1 MISKDNKFK
10 SFNDAKDKI
19 AFMKEADLPI
29 DQKIWDWYQE
39 WEEEELQMQSVAK
52 KYPIYSHLKNQIG
65 YTDELQ
71 NCIHKT
77 VDELL
82 KDGEGA
88 DKPGLLLGKIQ
99 SGKTRAF
106 VGVMA
111 LCFDKGI
118 DICVI
123 LTKGT
128 KPLAEQT
135 VLRMNADFYDFVDG
149 KQQDPSI
156 PEVKIYDIIE
166 VKTGIPQYN
175 LSSNK
180 VIIVC
185 KKEARNLE
193 HLITLFNKNKKIID
207 NKKVLIIDDEAD
219 FAGHSFT
226 SKDGKDKMLKIT
238 SLVNKFRGILKY
250 CRLLNVTATPY
261 SLYLQP
267 DDEIIID
274 NGKVLPA
281 KPRFTVLVPIH
292 KDYVGG
298 KQYFEDSQ
306 DPTSMYNSLYCA
318 VSEKCMSVFR
328 LPRANYLKNT
338 YSLNIL
344 EIRLSVITY
353 LMATAIRKIQNKGF
367 YRSSFLV
374 HIDIGK
380 QSHSLQVDLLEAVI
394 ETVRVSLNLGNQQMN
409 PIDYTSLN
417 MIYSLLN
424 LSIEAGKKE
433 GVLPKDLL
441 IPQQDEV
448 QEEMKKILNQKD
460 FRIVPVNSDNDVK
473 QLLDKRSGQL
483 KLDLTSNIFV
493 GGGILDRGITID
505 HMLAFF
511 YGRDAKTK
519 QQDTVLQH
527 ARMYGNRSKEDM
539 AVTRFYTT
547 PSVYAALVRI
557 NELDNQLRDWFE
569 SSVTRGTD
577 PSAVFVGYDS
587 IKGIRPCA
595 ANKLTISDTLTI
607 KPQKRVL
614 PIGFQ
619 TLSNSEIKGTIKK
632 IDGILSKP
640 EYQKRDKDGFFKMG
654 KAEVLNILEL
664 INKTFYRHP
673 KRIRKGQTVLSV
685 YQDAIDWDFEEM
697 IACLEYCL
705 QNISDNKIYA
715 MVRGIPNL
723 RELSRK
729 RTNGSFIDSPDYGR
743 EDVAPSKAKAI
754 DRPVIMFI
762 KQKGDKDKGWHD
774 APFYWPVLMTQQNL
788 TAAVYSKDEQ

>member
-52 KYPIYSHLKNQIG
+52 QYPIYTHLRNQIG

-71 NCIHKT
+71 ECIKKT
-77 VDELL
+77 TDELL

-111 LCFDKGI
+111 LCFDRGV

-149 KQQDPSI
+149 KDPSK

-193 HLITLFNKNKKIID
+193 HLIKLFNNNKKIID
-207 NKKVLIIDDEAD
+207 KKKVLIIDDEAD

-267 DDEIIID
+267 DDEIIIA

-306 DPTSMYNSLYCA
+306 NPDSMYNSLYCA

-338 YSLNIL
+338 YSQNIL
-344 EIRLSVITY
+344 EIRLSVINY
-353 LMATAIRKIQNKGF
+353 LMATAIRRIQNRGF

-374 HIDIGK
+374 HIDLGK
-380 QSHSLQVDLLEAVI
+380 QNHSLQVGLLEAVI
-394 ETVRVSLNLGNQQMN
+394 ESIRVSLTQTMN
-409 PIDYTSLN
+409 PIDFATLN
-417 MIYSLLN
+417 MAYPLLCI
-424 LSIEAGKKE
+424 SIEAGQKE
-433 GVLPKDLL
+433 GLLSKHLP
-441 IPQQDEV
+441 IPQQDEI

-473 QLLDKRSGQL
+473 QLLDKRTGQL
-483 KLDLTSNIFV
+483 KLELTANIFV

-547 PSVYAALVRI
+547 PSVYAALVKI

-569 SSVTRGTD
+569 NSVTRGTD
-577 PSAVFVGYDS
+577 PSAVFVGYDNT
-587 IKGIRPCA
+587 KGIRPCA
-595 ANKLTISDTLTI
+595 TNKLTISDTLTI
-607 KPQKRVL
+607 KPSKRVL

-632 IDGILSKP
+632 IDDILNKP
-640 EYQKRDKDGFFKMG
+640 DYQKRDKDGFFEIG

-673 KRIRKGQTVLSV
+673 KRIQKGKTVLSI
-685 YQDAIDWDFEEM
+685 YQDAVDWDFEEM

-705 QNISDNKIYA
+705 QNVADNKMYA
-715 MVRGIPNL
+715 MVRGVPDI

-729 RTNGSFIDSPDYGR
+729 RANGGFIDAPDDGR
-743 EDVAPSKAKAI
+743 TDVAPSKAKAI

-788 TAAVYSKDEQ
+788 TAAVYSKDE

>member
-1 MISKDNKFK
+1 MISKDNIFI
-10 SFNDAKDKI
+10 SFDDAKEKI
-19 AFMKEADLPI
+19 AFMNKA
-29 DQKIWDWYQE
+29 KIAITQQHWDWYQE

-52 KYPIYSHLKNQIG
+52 QYPIYTHLKNQIG

-71 NCIHKT
+71 ECIKKT
-77 VDELL
+77 TDELL

-111 LCFDKGI
+111 LCFDRGV

-149 KQQDPSI
+149 KDPSK

-207 NKKVLIIDDEAD
+207 KKKVLIVDDEAD

-238 SLVNKFRGILKY
+238 SLVNKFRGILNY
-250 CRLLNVTATPY
+250 CRILNVTATPY

-306 DPTSMYNSLYCA
+306 NPDSMYNSLYCA

-338 YSLNIL
+338 YSPNIL
-344 EIRLSVITY
+344 EIRLSVINY
-353 LMATAIRKIQNKGF
+353 LMATAIRRIQNRGF

-374 HIDIGK
+374 HIDLGK

-394 ETVRVSLNLGNQQMN
+394 ESIRVSLTQTMN
-409 PIDYTSLN
+409 PIDFVALN
-417 MIYSLLN
+417 MAYPLLCI
-424 LSIEAGKKE
+424 SIEAGQKE
-433 GVLPKDLL
+433 GLLSKNLL
-441 IPQQDEV
+441 IPRQDEV
-448 QEEMKKILNQKD
+448 QEEIKQILNQKD

-473 QLLDKRSGQL
+473 QLLDKRTGQL
-483 KLDLTSNIFV
+483 KLELTANIFV

-547 PSVYAALVRI
+547 PSVYAALVKI

-569 SSVTRGTD
+569 NSVTRGTD
-577 PSAVFVGYDS
+577 PSAVFVGYDTT
-587 IKGIRPCA
+587 KGIRPCA

-607 KPQKRVL
+607 KPSKRVL

-632 IDGILSKP
+632 IDDILNKP
-640 EYQKRDKDGFFKMG
+640 DYQKRDKDGFFEIG

-673 KRIRKGQTVLSV
+673 KRIQKGKTVLSI
-685 YQDAIDWDFEEM
+685 YQDAVDWDFEEM

-705 QNISDNKIYA
+705 QNVADNKMYA
-715 MVRGIPNL
+715 MVRGVPDI

-729 RTNGSFIDSPDYGR
+729 RANGGFIDAPDDGR
-743 EDVAPSKAKAI
+743 TDTAPSRNKAV
-754 DRPVIMFI
+754 DRPVMMFI

-788 TAAVYSKDEQ
+788 TAAVYSKDE

>member
-1 MISKDNKFK
+1 MISKDNIFI
-10 SFNDAKDKI
+10 SFDDAKEKI
-19 AFMKEADLPI
+19 AFMNKA
-29 DQKIWDWYQE
+29 KIAITQQHWDWYQE

-52 KYPIYSHLKNQIG
+52 QYPIYTHLKNQIG

-71 NCIHKT
+71 ECIKKT
-77 VDELL
+77 TDELL

-111 LCFDKGI
+111 LCFDRSV

-149 KQQDPSI
+149 KDPSK

-175 LSSNK
+175 LNSNK

-193 HLITLFNKNKKIID
+193 HLIKLFNNNKKIID
-207 NKKVLIIDDEAD
+207 KKKVLIVDDEAD

-238 SLVNKFRGILKY
+238 SLVNKFRGILNY
-250 CRLLNVTATPY
+250 CRILNVTATPY

-306 DPTSMYNSLYCA
+306 NPDSMYNSLYCA

-338 YSLNIL
+338 YSQNIL
-344 EIRLSVITY
+344 EIRLSVINY
-353 LMATAIRKIQNKGF
+353 LMATAIRRIQNGGF

-374 HIDIGK
+374 HIDLGK

-394 ETVRVSLNLGNQQMN
+394 ESIRVSLTQTMN
-409 PIDYTSLN
+409 PIDFAALN
-417 MIYSLLN
+417 MAYPLLCI
-424 LSIEAGKKE
+424 SIEAGQKE
-433 GVLPKDLL
+433 GLLSKNLL
-441 IPQQDEV
+441 IPRQDEV
-448 QEEMKKILNQKD
+448 QEEIKQILNQKD

-473 QLLDKRSGQL
+473 QLLDKRTGQL
-483 KLDLTSNIFV
+483 KLELTANIFV

-547 PSVYAALVRI
+547 PSVYAALVKI

-569 SSVTRGTD
+569 NSVTRGTD
-577 PSAVFVGYDS
+577 PSAVFVGYDTT
-587 IKGIRPCA
+587 KGIRPCA
-595 ANKLTISDTLTI
+595 ANKLTISETLTI
-607 KPQKRVL
+607 KPSKRVL

-632 IDGILSKP
+632 IDDILNKP
-640 EYQKRDKDGFFKMG
+640 DYQKRDKDGFFEIG

-673 KRIRKGQTVLSV
+673 KRIRKGHTVLSI
-685 YQDAIDWDFEEM
+685 YQDAVDWDFEEM

-705 QNISDNKIYA
+705 QNVADNKMYA
-715 MVRGIPNL
+715 MVRGVPDI

-729 RTNGSFIDSPDYGR
+729 RANGGFIDAPDDGR
-743 EDVAPSKAKAI
+743 TDVAPSKAKAV
-754 DRPVIMFI
+754 DRPVIMLI

-788 TAAVYSKDEQ
+788 TAAVYSKDE

>member
-1 MISKDNKFK
+1 MISKDNIFI
-10 SFNDAKDKI
+10 SFDDAKEKI
-19 AFMKEADLPI
+19 AFMNKA
-29 DQKIWDWYQE
+29 KIAITQQHRDWYQE

-52 KYPIYSHLKNQIG
+52 QYPIYTHLKNQIG

-71 NCIHKT
+71 ECIKKT
-77 VDELL
+77 TDELL

-111 LCFDKGI
+111 LCFDRGV

-149 KQQDPSI
+149 KDPSK

-306 DPTSMYNSLYCA
+306 NPDSMYNSLYCA

-338 YSLNIL
+338 YSPNIL
-344 EIRLSVITY
+344 EIRLSVINY
-353 LMATAIRKIQNKGF
+353 LMATAIRRIQNRGF

-374 HIDIGK
+374 HIDLGK

-394 ETVRVSLNLGNQQMN
+394 ESIRISLTQAMN
-409 PIDYTSLN
+409 PIDFVTLN
-417 MIYSLLN
+417 MAYPLLCI
-424 LSIEAGKKE
+424 SIEAGQKE
-433 GVLPKDLL
+433 GLLSKDLL
-441 IPQQDEV
+441 IPRQDEV
-448 QEEMKKILNQKD
+448 QEEIKQILNQKD

-473 QLLDKRSGQL
+473 QLLDKRTGQL
-483 KLDLTSNIFV
+483 KLELTANIFV

-547 PSVYAALVRI
+547 PSVYAALVKI

-569 SSVTRGTD
+569 NSVTRGTD
-577 PSAVFVGYDS
+577 PSAVFVGYDTT
-587 IKGIRPCA
+587 KGIRPCA

-607 KPQKRVL
+607 KPSKRVL

-632 IDGILSKP
+632 IDDILNKP
-640 EYQKRDKDGFFKMG
+640 DYQKRDKDGFFEIG

-673 KRIRKGQTVLSV
+673 KRIRKGQTVLSI
-685 YQDAIDWDFEEM
+685 YQDAVDWDYEEM

-705 QNISDNKIYA
+705 QNVSDNKMYA
-715 MVRGIPNL
+715 MVRGVPDI

-729 RTNGSFIDSPDYGR
+729 RANGGFIDAPDDGR
-743 EDVAPSKAKAI
+743 TDTAPSKAKAVN
-754 DRPVIMFI
+754 RPVMMFI

-774 APFYWPVLMTQQNL
+774 APFYWPVLMTPQNL
-788 TAAVYSKDEQ
+788 TAAVYSKDE

>member
-1 MISKDNKFK
+1 MISKENIFESLSDAEEKF
-10 SFNDAKDKI
+10 
-19 AFMKEADLPI
+19 AFMEKAGLEI
-29 DQKIWDWYQE
+29 KQQYVDWKKE
-39 WEEEELQMQSVAK
+39 WEEEEQQMQSDARQ
-52 KYPIYSHLKNQIG
+52 YPIYTHLKNDIG

-71 NCIHKT
+71 VCIHKT
-77 VDELL
+77 VDELM
-82 KDGEGA
+82 KEGEGA

-111 LCFDKGI
+111 LGFDKGI

-135 VLRMNADFYDFVDG
+135 VLRMNGDFYDFVDG
-149 KQQDPSI
+149 RQQDPNK

-175 LSSNK
+175 LSASK

-193 HLITLFNKNKKIID
+193 NLIKLFNKNKAIID
-207 NKKVLIIDDEAD
+207 QKKVLIIDDEAD

-238 SLVNKFRGILKY
+238 SLINKFRGILNY

-298 KQYFEDSQ
+298 KEYFEDSQ
-306 DPTSMYNSLYCA
+306 NPNSMYHSLYSA
-318 VSEKCMSVFR
+318 VSEKCMSIFR
-328 LPRANYLKNT
+328 LPRANYLKDT
-338 YSLNIL
+338 YSEKIYD
-344 EIRLSVITY
+344 IRFSVITY
-353 LMATAIRKIQNKGF
+353 LMATAIRKIQKGGN

-380 QSHSLQVDLLEAVI
+380 QNHLLQVALLEAVI
-394 ETVRVSLNLGNQQMN
+394 ESFRSSLNQSFQKMN
-409 PIDYTSLN
+409 LQDLEICKKAYSNLRTS
-417 MIYSLLN
+417 IS
-424 LSIEAGKKE
+424 AGQNE
-433 GVLPKDLL
+433 GLLPKDLM
-441 IPQQDEV
+441 IPTHDKV
-448 QEEMKKILNQKD
+448 VSEMRNILNQKD
-460 FRIVPVNSDNDVK
+460 YRVVPVNSDNDVK
-473 QLLDKRSGQL
+473 QLLNKKTGQL
-483 KLDLTSNIFV
+483 KLELTANIFV

-505 HMLAFF
+505 NMLAFF
-511 YGRDAKTK
+511 YGRDAKKK

-527 ARMYGNRSKEDM
+527 ARMYGNRTKEDM

-547 PSVYAALVRI
+547 KSVYEVLVKI

-569 SSVTRGTD
+569 DSVTRGTD
-577 PSAVFVGYDS
+577 PSAIFVGYDS
-587 IKGIRPCA
+587 AKGIRPCA

-607 KPQKRVL
+607 KPGKRIL

-619 TLSNSEIKGTIKK
+619 TLSNTEIKGTIKK
-632 IDGILSKP
+632 IEDILNKP
-640 EYQKRDKDGFFKMG
+640 QYQNRDSNGFFEIG

-664 INKTFYRHP
+664 INKTFYRRS
-673 KRIRKGQTVLSV
+673 KRKTKDQTILSI
-685 YQDAIDWDFEEM
+685 YEDAVDWDLEEM
-697 IACLEYCL
+697 IASLEYCL
-705 QNISDNKIYA
+705 QNVADNKLYA
-715 MVRGIPNL
+715 LVRGVPDI
-723 RELSRK
+723 REMSRT
-729 RTNGSFIDSPDYGR
+729 RTNGGFIDAPDDGR
-743 EDVAPSKAKAI
+743 NDTAPSKAKAI
-754 DRPVIMFI
+754 DRPVMMLI
-762 KQKGDKDKGWHD
+762 KEKGDKDKGWHN
-774 APFYWPVLMTQQNL
+774 APFYWPVLVTQQKL
-788 TAAVYSKDEQ
+788 TAAVYSKD

>member
-1 MISKDNKFK
+1 MISKDNIFT
-10 SFNDAKDKI
+10 SFSDAKKGLDYLKRMNYQI
-19 AFMKEADLPI
+19 T
-29 DQKIWDWYQE
+29 QQHWDWYQE
-39 WEEEELQMQSVAK
+39 WEEEERDLQSEARL
-52 KYPIYSHLKNQIG
+52 YPIYTHLKKQIG

-71 NCIHKT
+71 QCIHKT

-111 LCFDKGI
+111 LCFDRGV

-123 LTKGT
+123 FTKGT

-149 KQQDPSI
+149 RQQDPSK
-156 PEVKIYDIIE
+156 PEVKIYDIID
-166 VKTGIPQYN
+166 VRDAIPQYN
-175 LSSNK
+175 LNSNK

-193 HLITLFNKNKKIID
+193 HLIKLFNKNKTIID
-207 NKKVLIIDDEAD
+207 QKKVLIVDDEAD
-219 FAGHSFT
+219 FAGHSFAT
-226 SKDGKDKMLKIT
+226 KDGKDQMLKIT
-238 SLVNKFRGILKY
+238 SLVNMFRGILKY
-250 CRLLNVTATPY
+250 YRLLNVTATPY

-267 DDEIIID
+267 DDEILIN

-306 DPTSMYNSLYCA
+306 DPDSMYNSLYCA

-344 EIRLSVITY
+344 EIRLSVINY
-353 LMATAIRKIQNKGF
+353 LMATAIRRIQNGGF

-380 QSHSLQVDLLEAVI
+380 QNHSLQVDLLEAVI
-394 ETVRVSLNLGNQQMN
+394 ESFRISLTQKMHPL
-409 PIDYTSLN
+409 DFVTLN
-417 MIYSLLN
+417 TAYPLLCI
-424 LSIEAGKKE
+424 SIEAGQKE
-433 GVLPKDLL
+433 GLIPKSLL
-441 IPQQDEV
+441 IPK
-448 QEEMKKILNQKD
+448 QEEVEAEIKMILNQKD

-473 QLLDKRSGQL
+473 QLLDKRTGQL
-483 KLDLTSNIFV
+483 KLELTANIFV

-505 HMLAFF
+505 HMLGFF

-547 PSVYAALVRI
+547 QSVYAALVRI

-569 SSVTRGTD
+569 NSVTRGTD

-587 IKGIRPCA
+587 GKGIRPCA

-607 KPQKRVL
+607 KPSKRLL

-632 IDGILSKP
+632 IDGILSRP
-640 EYQKRDKDGFFKMG
+640 EYQKRDKDGFFEIG

-673 KRIRKGQTVLSV
+673 KRVRKGQTVLSV
-685 YQDAIDWDFEEM
+685 YQDAVDWDIEEM

-705 QNISDNKIYA
+705 QNVADNKMYA
-715 MVRGIPNL
+715 MVRGIPVI

-729 RTNGSFIDSPDYGR
+729 RANGCFIDAPDDGR
-743 EDVAPSKAKAI
+743 TDVAPSKAKAV
-754 DRPVIMFI
+754 DRPVMMFI

-774 APFYWPVLMTQQNL
+774 APFYWPVLMTPQKL
-788 TAAVYSKDEQ
+788 TAAVYSKDEK

>member
-19 AFMKEADLPI
+19 AFLKEADLPI

-39 WEEEELQMQSVAK
+39 WEEEELQMLSIAK
-52 KYPIYSHLKNQIG
+52 QYPIYTHLKNQIG

-71 NCIHKT
+71 ECIKKT
-77 VDELL
+77 TDELL

-111 LCFDKGI
+111 LCFDRCV

-149 KQQDPSI
+149 KDPSK

-193 HLITLFNKNKKIID
+193 HLIKLFNNNKKIID
-207 NKKVLIIDDEAD
+207 KKKVLIVDDEAD

-238 SLVNKFRGILKY
+238 SLVNKFRGILNY
-250 CRLLNVTATPY
+250 CRILNVTATPY

-306 DPTSMYNSLYCA
+306 NPDSMYNSLYCA

-338 YSLNIL
+338 YSQNIL
-344 EIRLSVITY
+344 EIRLSVINY
-353 LMATAIRKIQNKGF
+353 LMATAIRRIQNGGF

-374 HIDIGK
+374 HIDLGR
-380 QSHSLQVDLLEAVI
+380 QNHSLQVDLLEAVI
-394 ETVRVSLNLGNQQMN
+394 ESIRVSLTQTMN
-409 PIDYTSLN
+409 PIDFVALN
-417 MIYSLLN
+417 MAYPLLCF
-424 LSIEAGKKE
+424 SIEAGQKE
-433 GVLPKDLL
+433 GLLSKNLL
-441 IPQQDEV
+441 IPRQDEV
-448 QEEMKKILNQKD
+448 QEEIKHILNQKD

-473 QLLDKRSGQL
+473 QLLDKRTGQL
-483 KLDLTSNIFV
+483 KLELTANIFV

-547 PSVYAALVRI
+547 PSVYAALVKI

-569 SSVTRGTD
+569 NSVTRGTD
-577 PSAVFVGYDS
+577 PSAVFVGYDTT
-587 IKGIRPCA
+587 KGIRPCA

-607 KPQKRVL
+607 KPSKRIL

-632 IDGILSKP
+632 IDDILNKP
-640 EYQKRDKDGFFKMG
+640 DYQKRDKDGFFEIG

-673 KRIRKGQTVLSV
+673 KRIQKGKTVLSI
-685 YQDAIDWDFEEM
+685 YQDAVDWDYEEM

-705 QNISDNKIYA
+705 QNVSDNKMYA
-715 MVRGIPNL
+715 MVRGIPDI

-729 RTNGSFIDSPDYGR
+729 RANGGFIDAPDDGR
-743 EDVAPSKAKAI
+743 TDTAPSKAKAVN
-754 DRPVIMFI
+754 RPVMMFI

-774 APFYWPVLMTQQNL
+774 APFYWPVLMTPQNL
-788 TAAVYSKDEQ
+788 TAAVYSKDNL

>member
-1 MISKDNKFK
+1 MISKDNIFT
-10 SFNDAKDKI
+10 SFHDAEEKI
-19 AFMKEADLPI
+19 AFMKKAGIPVDTKF
-29 DQKIWDWYQE
+29 DNWYRE
-39 WEEEELQMQSVAK
+39 WKEEDEKMQSVAQQF
-52 KYPIYSHLKNQIG
+52 PIYTHLKNQIG

-71 NCIHKT
+71 ECIKKT
-77 VDELL
+77 ADELL

-88 DKPGLLLGKIQ
+88 EKPGLLLGKIQ

-111 LCFDKGI
+111 LCFDRGV

-149 KQQDPSI
+149 KQKNPYM

-193 HLITLFNKNKKIID
+193 HLIKLFNNNKSVID
-207 NKKVLIIDDEAD
+207 KKKVLVIDDEAD
-219 FAGHSFT
+219 FAGHSFA

-238 SLVNKFRGILKY
+238 SLVNKLRGNLCY
-250 CRLLNVTATPY
+250 CRILNVTATPY

-267 DDEIIID
+267 DDEIQIA

-281 KPRFTVLVPIH
+281 KPRFTVLVPVH
-292 KDYVGG
+292 KDYIGG

-306 DPTSMYNSLYCA
+306 KQDSMYHDLFVD
-318 VSEKCMSVFR
+318 VSEKCMSIFR
-328 LPRANYLKNT
+328 NPRANYINNP
-338 YSLNIL
+338 YSNNINDL
-344 EIRLSVITY
+344 RWAVVSY
-353 LMATAIRKIQNKGF
+353 FMATAIRKIQNGGF

-374 HIDIGK
+374 HIDTGK
-380 QSHSLQVDLLEAVI
+380 KSHVLQVNLLNAVI
-394 ETVRVSLNLGNQQMN
+394 DSLRDSLNQGNQKMN
-409 PIDYTSLN
+409 PTDLT
-417 MIYSLLN
+417 LLN
-424 LSIEAGKKE
+424 IIYPLFGISIDKGKKE
-433 GVLPKDLL
+433 GLLDANLPVPELDAV
-441 IPQQDEV
+441 QD
-448 QEEMKKILNQKD
+448 EMKKILNCKD
-460 FRIVPVNSDNDVK
+460 YRVVPVNSDNDVK
-473 QLLDKRSGQL
+473 QLLDKKTGQL
-483 KLDLTSNIFV
+483 KLELSANLFV

-511 YGRDAKTK
+511 YGRDAKSK

-547 PSVYAALVRI
+547 NNIYFALVRI

-569 SSVTRGTD
+569 SSVTKGTD

-587 IKGIRPCA
+587 KMGIRPCA
-595 ANKLTISDTLTI
+595 SNKLTISDTLTI
-607 KPQKRVL
+607 KPGKRVL

-632 IDGILSKP
+632 IDEILNRP
-640 EYQKRDKDGFFKMG
+640 EYKNRDQDGFFEIG
-654 KAEVLNILEL
+654 KAEVLIILEL

-673 KRIRKGQTVLSV
+673 KRARKGQTVLAI
-685 YQDAIDWDFEEM
+685 YRDAVDWDLEEM
-697 IACLEYCL
+697 IASLEYCL
-705 QNISDNKIYA
+705 QNVADNKLFA
-715 MVRGIPNL
+715 MVRDN
-723 RELSRK
+723 RDMSRK
-729 RTNGSFIDSPDYGR
+729 RANQGFIDAPDDGR
-743 EDVAPSKAKAI
+743 TDTAPSRAKAV
-754 DRPVIMFI
+754 DRPVVMFI
-762 KQKGDKDKGWHD
+762 KQNGEKAKGWHD
-774 APFYWPVLMTQQNL
+774 APFYWPVLMTQKNIKS
-788 TAAVYSKDEQ
+788 AVYTIDNK

>member
-52 KYPIYSHLKNQIG
+52 QYPIYTHLKNQIG

-71 NCIHKT
+71 ECIKKT
-77 VDELL
+77 TDELL

-111 LCFDKGI
+111 LCFDRGV

-149 KQQDPSI
+149 KQQNPNL

-175 LSSNK
+175 LNSNK

-193 HLITLFNKNKKIID
+193 HLIKLFNKNKSIID
-207 NKKVLIIDDEAD
+207 QKKVLIIDDEAD

-238 SLVNKFRGILKY
+238 SLVNKLRDILNY
-250 CRLLNVTATPY
+250 CRILNVTATPY

-267 DDEIIID
+267 DDEIQIS

-292 KDYVGG
+292 KDYIGG
-298 KQYFEDSQ
+298 KQYFEDSKNP
-306 DPTSMYNSLYCA
+306 DSMYYDLFSD

-328 LPRANYLKNT
+328 NPRANYINNPYSNT
-338 YSLNIL
+338 IND
-344 EIRLSVITY
+344 IRRAVISY
-353 LMATAIRKIQNKGF
+353 FMATAIRKIQNGGF

-374 HIDIGK
+374 HIDTGK
-380 QSHSLQVDLLEAVI
+380 KNHELQVRLLNAMI
-394 ETVRVSLNLGNQQMN
+394 DSLR
-409 PIDYTSLN
+409 DSLN
-417 MIYSLLN
+417 MGNQKMNPTDFAWLNIIYPIFY
-424 LSIEAGKKE
+424 LSIDKGKKE
-433 GVLPKDLL
+433 GLLDANLPVPKLD
-441 IPQQDEV
+441 IIQDE
-448 QEEMKKILNQKD
+448 MKSLLNSKD
-460 FRIVPVNSDNDVK
+460 YRVVPVNSDNDVK
-473 QLLDKRSGQL
+473 QLLDKRTGQL
-483 KLDLTSNIFV
+483 KLELTANIFV

-547 PSVYAALVRI
+547 NSIYSALVRI
-557 NELDNQLRDWFE
+557 NDLDNQLRDWFE
-569 SSVTRGTD
+569 SSVTKGTD

-587 IKGIRPCA
+587 KMGIRPCA
-595 ANKLTISDTLTI
+595 SNKLTISDTLTI
-607 KPQKRVL
+607 KPGKRVL

-632 IDGILSKP
+632 IDEILNKP
-640 EYQKRDKDGFFKMG
+640 EYQKRDKDGFFEIG

-673 KRIRKGQTVLSV
+673 KRTRKGQTVLTI
-685 YQDAIDWDFEEM
+685 YQDAVDWNLEEM
-697 IACLEYCL
+697 IASLEYCL
-705 QNISDNKIYA
+705 QNVKGNKLFA
-715 MVRGIPNL
+715 MVRVN
-723 RELSRK
+723 RDMSRK
-729 RTNGSFIDSPDYGR
+729 RANQGFIDAPDDGR
-743 EDVAPSKAKAI
+743 TDTAPSRVKAV
-754 DRPVIMFI
+754 DRPVVMFI
-762 KQKGDKDKGWHD
+762 KQNGEKAKGWHD
-774 APFYWPVLMTQQNL
+774 APFYWPVLMTQKNIKS
-788 TAAVYSKDEQ
+788 AVYTIDNK

>member
-39 WEEEELQMQSVAK
+39 WEEEELQMQSIAK
-52 KYPIYSHLKNQIG
+52 QYPIYTHLKNQIG
-65 YTDELQ
+65 YTNELQ
-71 NCIHKT
+71 ECIKKT
-77 VDELL
+77 TDELL

-111 LCFDKGI
+111 LCFDRGV

-149 KQQDPSI
+149 KDPSK

-207 NKKVLIIDDEAD
+207 KKKVLIIDDEAD

-238 SLVNKFRGILKY
+238 SLVNKFRGILNY
-250 CRLLNVTATPY
+250 CRILNVTATPY

-306 DPTSMYNSLYCA
+306 NPDSMYNSLYCA

-338 YSLNIL
+338 YSQNIL
-344 EIRLSVITY
+344 EIRLSVINY
-353 LMATAIRKIQNKGF
+353 LMATAIRRIQNGGF

-374 HIDIGK
+374 HIDLGR
-380 QSHSLQVDLLEAVI
+380 QNHSLQVDLLEAVI
-394 ETVRVSLNLGNQQMN
+394 ESFRVSLTQTMN
-409 PIDYTSLN
+409 PIDFAALN
-417 MIYSLLN
+417 MAYPLLCI
-424 LSIEAGKKE
+424 SIEAGQKE
-433 GVLPKDLL
+433 GLLSKNLL
-441 IPQQDEV
+441 IPRQDEV
-448 QEEMKKILNQKD
+448 QEEIKQILNQKD

-473 QLLDKRSGQL
+473 QLLDKRTGQL
-483 KLDLTSNIFV
+483 KLELTANIFV

-547 PSVYAALVRI
+547 PSVYAALVKI

-569 SSVTRGTD
+569 NSVTRGTD
-577 PSAVFVGYDS
+577 PSAVFVGYDTT
-587 IKGIRPCA
+587 KGIRPCA
-595 ANKLTISDTLTI
+595 ANKLTISETLTI
-607 KPQKRVL
+607 KPSKRVL

-632 IDGILSKP
+632 IDDILNKP
-640 EYQKRDKDGFFKMG
+640 DYQKRDKDGFFEIG

-673 KRIRKGQTVLSV
+673 KRIQKGKTVLSI
-685 YQDAIDWDFEEM
+685 YQDAVDWDFEEM

-705 QNISDNKIYA
+705 QNVADNKMYA
-715 MVRGIPNL
+715 LVRGVPDI

-729 RTNGSFIDSPDYGR
+729 RANGGFIDAPDDGR
-743 EDVAPSKAKAI
+743 TDVAPSKAKAV
-754 DRPVIMFI
+754 DRPVIMLI

-788 TAAVYSKDEQ
+788 TAAVYSKDEL

>member
-1 MISKDNKFK
+1 MISKENKFA
-10 SFNDAKDKI
+10 SFSDAKEKI
-19 AFMKEADLPI
+19 AFMESAGI
-29 DQKIWDWYQE
+29 VVEQKFWDWYQE
-39 WEEEELQMQSVAK
+39 WEEEDEKMQSVAQQF
-52 KYPIYSHLKNQIG
+52 PIYTHLKNQIG
-65 YTDELQ
+65 YSDDLQ
-71 NCIHKT
+71 KCIKKT
-77 VDELL
+77 TDELL

-123 LTKGT
+123 MTKGT

-135 VLRMNADFYDFVDG
+135 VLRMNADFHDFVDG
-149 KQQDPSI
+149 KQQNPYM

-166 VKTGIPQYN
+166 VKGSIPQYN
-175 LSSNK
+175 LNSNK

-193 HLITLFNKNKKIID
+193 HLIKLFKSNKAIID
-207 NKKVLIIDDEAD
+207 QKKVLIIDDEAD

-226 SKDGKDKMLKIT
+226 SKDGKDQMLKIT
-238 SLVNKFRGILKY
+238 SLVNKLRGFLKY
-250 CRLLNVTATPY
+250 YRLLNVTATPY

-267 DDEIIID
+267 DDEIVID
-274 NGKVLPA
+274 NGRVLPA
-281 KPRFTVLVPIH
+281 KPRFTELVPIH

-306 DPTSMYNSLYCA
+306 NPDSMYHDLFCE
-318 VSEKCMSVFR
+318 VSEKCMGIFR
-328 LPRANYLKNT
+328 NPRANYINNT
-338 YSLNIL
+338 YSQNIS
-344 EIRLSVITY
+344 EIRISIITY
-353 LMATAIRKIQNKGF
+353 LMATAIRKIQNGGF

-374 HIDIGK
+374 HVDIGK
-380 QSHSLQVDLLEAVI
+380 KNHSKQVELLEAVI
-394 ETVRVSLNLGNQQMN
+394 ESVRVSLHLGNQKMN
-409 PIDYTSLN
+409 ISDFV
-417 MIYSLLN
+417 ILN
-424 LSIEAGKKE
+424 LVYPMLCNSIEVGQKE
-433 GVLPKDLL
+433 GLLPSSLQV
-441 IPQQDEV
+441 PQQDEV
-448 QEEMKKILNQKD
+448 QEEMKRILEQKD
-460 FRIVPVNSDNDVK
+460 YRVVPVNSDNDVK
-473 QLLDKRSGQL
+473 QLLDKSSGQL
-483 KLDLTSNIFV
+483 KLELTANIFV

-511 YGRDAKTK
+511 YGRDAKSK

-547 PSVYAALVRI
+547 QSVYSALVRI

-569 SSVTRGTD
+569 SSVTKGTD

-587 IKGIRPCA
+587 KMGIRPCST
-595 ANKLTISDTLTI
+595 NKLVISNTLTI
-607 KPQKRVL
+607 KPGKRVL

-619 TLSNSEIKGTIKK
+619 TLSNTEIKGTIKK
-632 IDGILSKP
+632 IDGILGKP
-640 EYQKRDKDGFFKMG
+640 EYQVRDKDGFFEIG

-673 KRIRKGQTVLSV
+673 KRARKGQAVLTI
-685 YQDAIDWDFEEM
+685 YQDAVDWDFEEI
-697 IACLEYCL
+697 IASLEYCL
-705 QNISDNKIYA
+705 QNVSDNKLFA
-715 MVRGIPNL
+715 MVRDN
-723 RELSRK
+723 RDMSRK
-729 RTNGSFIDSPDYGR
+729 RANQGFIDAPDDGR
-743 EDVAPSKAKAI
+743 TDTAPSRAKAV

-762 KQKGDKDKGWHD
+762 KQNGAKDKGWHD
-774 APFYWPVLMTQQNL
+774 APFYWPVLMTQQKL
-788 TAAVYSKDEQ
+788 TAAVYSKDVK

>member
-19 AFMKEADLPI
+19 AFLKEAGLPI
-29 DQKIWDWYQE
+29 DKRLWDWYQE
-39 WEEEELQMQSVAK
+39 WEEEEREAQDEAK
-52 KYPIYSHLKNQIG
+52 KCPIYTHLKKQIG

-71 NCIHKT
+71 QCIRET
-77 VDELL
+77 VDELM
-82 KDGEGA
+82 KEGEGA

-135 VLRMNADFYDFVDG
+135 VLRMNSDFYDFVDARHG
-149 KQQDPSI
+149 DPNA

-166 VKTGIPQYN
+166 VKGGIPQYN

-185 KKEARNLE
+185 KKEVRNME
-193 HLITLFNKNKKIID
+193 HLIKLFQNNQAII
-207 NKKVLIIDDEAD
+207 NRKKVLVIDDEAD

-226 SKDGKDKMLKIT
+226 TNNGKDQMLKIT
-238 SLVNKFRGILKY
+238 SLVNKFRGIPPY

-267 DDEIIID
+267 DDAIIID
-274 NGKVLPA
+274 NGRVLPA
-281 KPRFTVLVPIH
+281 KPRFTKLVPIH
-292 KDYVGG
+292 KDYIGG
-298 KQYFEDSQ
+298 KQYFEESQ
-306 DPTSMYNSLYCA
+306 NPDSMYSALYFN
-318 VSEKCMSVFR
+318 VSDKCMNVFR
-328 LPRANYLKNT
+328 SPRATYFTNT
-338 YSLNIL
+338 FSPNIL
-344 EIRLSVITY
+344 ELRLSVINY
-353 LMATAIRKIQNKGF
+353 LMATAIRKIQDGKV

-380 QSHSLQVDLLEAVI
+380 QSHSLQVDLLKVVI
-394 ETVRVSLNLGNQQMN
+394 ESIRVSLNLGNQKMN
-409 PIDYTSLN
+409 TIDFVALN
-417 MIYSLLN
+417 TLYPLFCW
-424 LSIEAGKKE
+424 SIEAGKKE
-433 GVLPKDLL
+433 GLISNDTIIPKL
-441 IPQQDEV
+441 DEV
-448 QEEMKKILNQKD
+448 QAEMQTILNQKD
-460 FRIVPVNSDNDVK
+460 VWVVRVNSDNDVK

-483 KLDLTSNIFV
+483 KLELTANIFV
-493 GGGILDRGITID
+493 GGGILDRGLTID

-511 YGRDAKTK
+511 YGRNAKTK

-547 PSVYAALVRI
+547 SNVYAALVKI
-557 NELDNQLRDWFE
+557 NDLDNQLRKWFE
-569 SSVTRGTD
+569 DSVNRGTD
-577 PSAVFVGYDS
+577 PSAIFIGYDTNL
-587 IKGIRPCA
+587 GIRPCA
-595 ANKLTISDTLTI
+595 ANKLIISDTLTI
-607 KPQKRVL
+607 KPNKRVL

-619 TLSNSEIKGTIKK
+619 TLTNSEIKGTIKK
-632 IDGILSKP
+632 IDNILSKP
-640 EYQKRDKDGFFKMG
+640 EYQKRDKDGFFEIG
-654 KAEVLNILEL
+654 KAEILNILEL

-673 KRIRKGQTVLSV
+673 KRRSKNHSIPAV
-685 YQDAIDWDFEEM
+685 YQDAIDWDLGEM

-705 QNISDNKIYA
+705 QNVKDNKMFA
-715 MVRGIPNL
+715 MVRNGRDI
-723 RELSRK
+723 SRIK
-729 RTNGSFIDSPDYGR
+729 SGSFSDAPDDGR
-743 EDVAPSKAKAI
+743 NDTDPSKAKAI
-754 DRPVIMFI
+754 DRPVLMLL
-762 KQKGDKDKGWHD
+762 KQNGKKDRGWRD

-788 TAAVYSKDEQ
+788 TAAVYSKE

>member
-1 MISKDNKFK
+1 MISKDNVFK
-10 SFNDAKDKI
+10 SFEDAKNGLEYLKRLG
-19 AFMKEADLPI
+19 MPI
-29 DQKIWDWYQE
+29 SQQQIDWYKE
-39 WEEEELQMQSVAK
+39 WEEEDQKMQSVAQQ
-52 KYPIYSHLKNQIG
+52 YPIYSHLKNQIK

-71 NCIHKT
+71 DCIHKT

-111 LCFDKGI
+111 LCFDRGV

-149 KQQDPSI
+149 KDPSK

-193 HLITLFNKNKKIID
+193 HLIKLFNNNKAIID
-207 NKKVLIIDDEAD
+207 KKKVLIIDDEAD

-226 SKDGKDKMLKIT
+226 SKDGKDQMLKIT
-238 SLVNKFRGILKY
+238 SLVNKFRGFLNY
-250 CRLLNVTATPY
+250 YRLLNVTATPY

-267 DDEIIID
+267 DDEIIIN

-306 DPTSMYNSLYCA
+306 DPDSMYYDLYCS

-328 LPRANYLKNT
+328 FPRANYLKNT
-338 YSLNIL
+338 YSPNIL
-344 EIRLSVITY
+344 EIRLSVINY
-353 LMATAIRKIQNKGF
+353 LMATAIRRIQNGGF

-374 HIDIGK
+374 HVDIGK
-380 QSHSLQVDLLEAVI
+380 QGHSLQVDLLGAVI
-394 ETVRVSLNLGNQQMN
+394 ESIRVSLTHKMDPL
-409 PIDYTSLN
+409 DFVTLN
-417 MIYSLLN
+417 MAYPLLCH
-424 LSIEAGKKE
+424 SIEAGQKE
-433 GVLPKDLL
+433 GFIPKNLP
-441 IPQQDEV
+441 IPK
-448 QEEMKKILNQKD
+448 QEEVEAEIKKILNQKD

-473 QLLDKRSGQL
+473 QLLDKRTGQL
-483 KLDLTSNIFV
+483 KLELTANIFV

-505 HMLAFF
+505 HMLGFF

-557 NELDNQLRDWFE
+557 NELDNQLRAWFE
-569 SSVTRGTD
+569 NSVTRGTD
-577 PSAVFVGYDS
+577 PSAVFVGYDTA
-587 IKGIRPCA
+587 KGIRPCA
-595 ANKLTISDTLTI
+595 ANKLIISDTLTI
-607 KPQKRVL
+607 KPTKRVL

-632 IDGILSKP
+632 IDGILSRP
-640 EYQKRDKDGFFKMG
+640 EYQKRDKDGFFEIG

-664 INKTFYRHP
+664 INKTFYRRP
-673 KRIRKGQTVLSV
+673 KRIRKGHTVLSI
-685 YQDAIDWDFEEM
+685 YQDAVDWDFEEM

-705 QNISDNKIYA
+705 QNVADNKMYA
-715 MVRGIPNL
+715 MVRGVPDI

-729 RTNGSFIDSPDYGR
+729 RANGCFIDAPDDGR
-743 EDVAPSKAKAI
+743 TDVAPSKAKAV
-754 DRPVIMFI
+754 DRPVMMFI

-774 APFYWPVLMTQQNL
+774 APFYWPVLMTPQKL

>member
-1 MISKDNKFK
+1 MISKDNIFI
-10 SFNDAKDKI
+10 SFDDAKEKI
-19 AFMKEADLPI
+19 AFMNKA
-29 DQKIWDWYQE
+29 KIAITQQHWDWYLE
-39 WEEEELQMQSVAK
+39 WEEEELQMQSIAK
-52 KYPIYSHLKNQIG
+52 QYPIYTHLKNQIG

-71 NCIHKT
+71 DCIKKT
-77 VDELL
+77 TDELL

-88 DKPGLLLGKIQ
+88 EKPGLLLGKIQ

-111 LCFDKGI
+111 LCFDRGV

-149 KQQDPSI
+149 KDPSK

-193 HLITLFNKNKKIID
+193 HLIKLFNNNKKIID
-207 NKKVLIIDDEAD
+207 KKKVLIVDDEAD

-238 SLVNKFRGILKY
+238 SLVNKLRGILNY
-250 CRLLNVTATPY
+250 CRILNVTATPY

-267 DDEIIID
+267 DDEIIIA

-306 DPTSMYNSLYCA
+306 NPDSMYNSLYCA

-338 YSLNIL
+338 YSQNIL
-344 EIRLSVITY
+344 EIRLSVINY
-353 LMATAIRKIQNKGF
+353 LMATAIRRIQNGGF

-374 HIDIGK
+374 HIDLGR
-380 QSHSLQVDLLEAVI
+380 QNHSLQVDLLEAVI
-394 ETVRVSLNLGNQQMN
+394 ESIRVSLTQTMN
-409 PIDYTSLN
+409 PIDFVALN
-417 MIYSLLN
+417 MAYPLLCI
-424 LSIEAGKKE
+424 SIEAGQKE
-433 GVLPKDLL
+433 GLLSKDLH
-441 IPQQDEV
+441 IPRQDEV
-448 QEEMKKILNQKD
+448 QEEIKQILNQKD

-473 QLLDKRSGQL
+473 QLLDKRTGQL
-483 KLDLTSNIFV
+483 KLELTANIFV

-547 PSVYAALVRI
+547 PSVYAALVKI

-569 SSVTRGTD
+569 NSVTRGTD
-577 PSAVFVGYDS
+577 PSAVFVGYDTT
-587 IKGIRPCA
+587 KGIRPCA

-607 KPQKRVL
+607 KPSKRVL

-632 IDGILSKP
+632 IDDILNKP
-640 EYQKRDKDGFFKMG
+640 DYQKRDKDGFFEIG

-673 KRIRKGQTVLSV
+673 KRIRKGQTVLSI
-685 YQDAIDWDFEEM
+685 YQDAVDWDYEEM

-705 QNISDNKIYA
+705 QNVSDNKMYA
-715 MVRGIPNL
+715 MVRGIPDI

-729 RTNGSFIDSPDYGR
+729 RANGGFIDAPDDGR
-743 EDVAPSKAKAI
+743 TDTAPSKAKAVN
-754 DRPVIMFI
+754 RPVMMFI

-774 APFYWPVLMTQQNL
+774 APFYWPVLMTPQNL
-788 TAAVYSKDEQ
+788 TAAVYSKDE

>member
-52 KYPIYSHLKNQIG
+52 QYPIYTHLKNQIG

-71 NCIHKT
+71 ECIKKT
-77 VDELL
+77 TDELL

-111 LCFDKGI
+111 LCFDRGV

-149 KQQDPSI
+149 KDPSK
-156 PEVKIYDIIE
+156 PEVKIYDIID
-166 VKTGIPQYN
+166 VRDAIPQYN
-175 LSSNK
+175 LNSNK

-193 HLITLFNKNKKIID
+193 HLIKLFNKNKTIID
-207 NKKVLIIDDEAD
+207 QKKVLIVDDEAD
-219 FAGHSFT
+219 FAGHSFAT
-226 SKDGKDKMLKIT
+226 KDGKDQMQKIT
-238 SLVNKFRGILKY
+238 SLVNMFRGILKY
-250 CRLLNVTATPY
+250 YRLLNVTATPY

-267 DDEIIID
+267 DDEIIIN

-306 DPTSMYNSLYCA
+306 DPDSMYNSLYCA

-344 EIRLSVITY
+344 EIRLSVINY
-353 LMATAIRKIQNKGF
+353 LMATAIRRIQNGGF

-380 QSHSLQVDLLEAVI
+380 QNHSLQVDLLEAVI
-394 ETVRVSLNLGNQQMN
+394 ESFRVSLTQKMHPL
-409 PIDYTSLN
+409 DFVTLN
-417 MIYSLLN
+417 TAYPLLCI
-424 LSIEAGKKE
+424 SIEAGQKE
-433 GVLPKDLL
+433 GLIPKSLL
-441 IPQQDEV
+441 IPK
-448 QEEMKKILNQKD
+448 QEEVEAEIKMILNQKD

-473 QLLDKRSGQL
+473 QLLDKRTGQL
-483 KLDLTSNIFV
+483 KLELTANIFV

-505 HMLAFF
+505 HMLGFF

-569 SSVTRGTD
+569 NSVTRGTD

-587 IKGIRPCA
+587 GKGIRPCA

-607 KPQKRVL
+607 KPSKRLL

-632 IDGILSKP
+632 IDGILSRP
-640 EYQKRDKDGFFKMG
+640 EYQKRDKDGFFEIG

-673 KRIRKGQTVLSV
+673 KRVRKGQTVLSV
-685 YQDAIDWDFEEM
+685 YQDAVDWDIEEM

-705 QNISDNKIYA
+705 QNVADNKMYA
-715 MVRGIPNL
+715 MVRGIPVI

-729 RTNGSFIDSPDYGR
+729 RANGCFIDAPDDGR
-743 EDVAPSKAKAI
+743 TDVAPSKAKAV
-754 DRPVIMFI
+754 DRPVMMFI

-774 APFYWPVLMTQQNL
+774 APFYWPVLMTPQKL
-788 TAAVYSKDEQ
+788 TAAVYSKDEK

>member
-1 MISKDNKFK
+1 MISKDNVFK
-10 SFNDAKDKI
+10 SFEDAKNGLEYLKRLG
-19 AFMKEADLPI
+19 MPI
-29 DQKIWDWYQE
+29 SQQQIDWYKE
-39 WEEEELQMQSVAK
+39 WEEEDQKMQSVAQQ
-52 KYPIYSHLKNQIG
+52 YPIYSHLKNQIK

-71 NCIHKT
+71 DCIHKT

-111 LCFDKGI
+111 LCFDRGV

-149 KQQDPSI
+149 KDPSK

-193 HLITLFNKNKKIID
+193 HLIKLFNNNKAIID
-207 NKKVLIIDDEAD
+207 KKKVLIIDDEAD

-226 SKDGKDKMLKIT
+226 SKDGKDQMLKIT
-238 SLVNKFRGILKY
+238 SLVNKFRGFLNY
-250 CRLLNVTATPY
+250 YRLLNVTATPY

-267 DDEIIID
+267 DDEIIIN

-306 DPTSMYNSLYCA
+306 DPDSMYYDLYCS

-328 LPRANYLKNT
+328 FPRANYLKNT
-338 YSLNIL
+338 YSPNIL
-344 EIRLSVITY
+344 EIRLSVINY
-353 LMATAIRKIQNKGF
+353 LMATAIRRIQNGGF

-374 HIDIGK
+374 HVDIGK
-380 QSHSLQVDLLEAVI
+380 QGHSLQVDLLGAVI
-394 ETVRVSLNLGNQQMN
+394 ESIRVSLTHKMDPL
-409 PIDYTSLN
+409 DFVTLN
-417 MIYSLLN
+417 MAYPLLCH
-424 LSIEAGKKE
+424 SIEAGQKE
-433 GVLPKDLL
+433 GFIPKNLP
-441 IPQQDEV
+441 IPK
-448 QEEMKKILNQKD
+448 QEEVEAEIKKILNQKD

-473 QLLDKRSGQL
+473 QLLDKRTGQL
-483 KLDLTSNIFV
+483 KLELTANIFV

-505 HMLAFF
+505 HMLGFF

-557 NELDNQLRDWFE
+557 NELDNQLRAWFE
-569 SSVTRGTD
+569 NSVTRGTD
-577 PSAVFVGYDS
+577 PSAVFVGYDTA
-587 IKGIRPCA
+587 KGIRPCA
-595 ANKLTISDTLTI
+595 ANKLIISDTLTI
-607 KPQKRVL
+607 KPSKRVL

-632 IDGILSKP
+632 IDGILSRP
-640 EYQKRDKDGFFKMG
+640 EYQKRDKDGFFEIG

-664 INKTFYRHP
+664 INKTFYRRP
-673 KRIRKGQTVLSV
+673 KRIRKGHTVLSI
-685 YQDAIDWDFEEM
+685 YQDAVDWDFEEM

-705 QNISDNKIYA
+705 QNVADNKMYA
-715 MVRGIPNL
+715 MVRGVPDI

-729 RTNGSFIDSPDYGR
+729 RANGCFIDAPDDGR
-743 EDVAPSKAKAI
+743 TDVAPSKAKAV
-754 DRPVIMFI
+754 DRPVMMFI

-774 APFYWPVLMTQQNL
+774 APFYWPVLMTPQKL

>member
-1 MISKDNKFK
+1 MISTDNKFK

-19 AFMKEADLPI
+19 AFLKDAGLSI
-29 DQKIWDWYQE
+29 DQKLWDWYQE
-39 WEEEELQMQSVAK
+39 WEEEEQQKQSVAK
-52 KYPIYSHLKNQIG
+52 QYPIYSHLKNQIG

-71 NCIHKT
+71 DCIHKT
-77 VDELL
+77 VDELM

-88 DKPGLLLGKIQ
+88 EKPGLLLGKIQ

-111 LCFDKGI
+111 LGFDRGL

-149 KQQDPSI
+149 RQQDPSK

-193 HLITLFNKNKKIID
+193 YLIKLFNNNKAIID
-207 NKKVLIIDDEAD
+207 KKKVLIIDDEAD

-226 SKDGKDKMLKIT
+226 SKDGKDQMLKIT
-238 SLVNKFRGILKY
+238 SLVNQFRGILKY
-250 CRLLNVTATPY
+250 YRLLNVTATPY

-267 DDEIIID
+267 DDEIIIN

-292 KDYVGG
+292 KDYIGG

-306 DPTSMYNSLYCA
+306 DPESMYNSLYCA

-338 YSLNIL
+338 YSPNIL

-353 LMATAIRKIQNKGF
+353 LMATAIRRIQNGGF

-380 QSHSLQVDLLEAVI
+380 QSHSLQSDLLEAVI
-394 ETVRVSLNLGNQQMN
+394 ETVRDSLNLGNQKMN
-409 PIDYTSLN
+409 ALDLMAICT
-417 MIYSLLN
+417 IYSLLCK
-424 LSIEAGKKE
+424 SIEAGKKE
-433 GVLPKDLL
+433 GLLPSDILV
-441 IPQQDEV
+441 PQQDEV
-448 QEEMKKILNQKD
+448 QAEMQKILNQKD

-473 QLLDKRSGQL
+473 QLLDKRTGQL
-483 KLDLTSNIFV
+483 KLELTANIFV

-505 HMLAFF
+505 HMLGFF

-539 AVTRFYTT
+539 SVTRFYTT

-577 PSAVFVGYDS
+577 PSAVFVGYDTT
-587 IKGIRPCA
+587 KGIRPCA

-607 KPQKRVL
+607 KPSKRVL

-632 IDGILSKP
+632 IDSILSKP
-640 EYQKRDKDGFFKMG
+640 EYQKRDKDGFFEIG

-673 KRIRKGQTVLSV
+673 KRARKGQTVLSV
-685 YQDAIDWDFEEM
+685 YQDAVDWDFEEM
-697 IACLEYCL
+697 IASLEYCL
-705 QNISDNKIYA
+705 QNVADNKMYA
-715 MVRGIPNL
+715 MVRGIPDI

-729 RTNGSFIDSPDYGR
+729 RQNGCFIDAPDDGR
-743 EDVAPSKAKAI
+743 TDVAPSKAKAV
-754 DRPVIMFI
+754 DRPVMMFI

-774 APFYWPVLMTQQNL
+774 APFYWPVLMTPQKL

>member
-52 KYPIYSHLKNQIG
+52 QYPVYTHLKNQIG

-71 NCIHKT
+71 ECIKKT
-77 VDELL
+77 TDELL

-111 LCFDKGI
+111 LCFDRGV

-149 KQQDPSI
+149 KDPSK

-193 HLITLFNKNKKIID
+193 HLIKLFNNNKKIID
-207 NKKVLIIDDEAD
+207 KKKVLIVDDEAD

-238 SLVNKFRGILKY
+238 SLVNKFRGILNY
-250 CRLLNVTATPY
+250 CRILNVTATPY

-306 DPTSMYNSLYCA
+306 NPDSMYNSLYCA

-338 YSLNIL
+338 YSQNIQ
-344 EIRLSVITY
+344 EIRLSVINY
-353 LMATAIRKIQNKGF
+353 LMATAIRRIQNGGF

-374 HIDIGK
+374 HIDLGR
-380 QSHSLQVDLLEAVI
+380 QNHSLQVDLLEAVI
-394 ETVRVSLNLGNQQMN
+394 ESIRVSLTQTMN
-409 PIDYTSLN
+409 PIDFVALN
-417 MIYSLLN
+417 MAYPLLCI
-424 LSIEAGKKE
+424 SIEAGQKE
-433 GVLPKDLL
+433 GLLSKDLP
-441 IPQQDEV
+441 IPRQDEV
-448 QEEMKKILNQKD
+448 QEEIKQILNQKD

-473 QLLDKRSGQL
+473 QLLDKRTGQL
-483 KLDLTSNIFV
+483 KLELTANIFV

-547 PSVYAALVRI
+547 QNVYAALVKI

-569 SSVTRGTD
+569 NSVTRGTD
-577 PSAVFVGYDS
+577 PSAVFVGYDTT
-587 IKGIRPCA
+587 KGIRPCA
-595 ANKLTISDTLTI
+595 TNKLTISDTLTI
-607 KPQKRVL
+607 KSSKRVL

-632 IDGILSKP
+632 IDDILNKP
-640 EYQKRDKDGFFKMG
+640 DYQKRDKDGFFEIG

-673 KRIRKGQTVLSV
+673 KRTRKGQTVLSI
-685 YQDAIDWDFEEM
+685 YQDAVDWDFDEM

-705 QNISDNKIYA
+705 QNVADNKMYA
-715 MVRGIPNL
+715 MVRGVPGI

-729 RTNGSFIDSPDYGR
+729 RANGGFIDAPDDGR
-743 EDVAPSKAKAI
+743 TDTAPSKAKAVN
-754 DRPVIMFI
+754 RPVMMFI

-774 APFYWPVLMTQQNL
+774 APFYWPVLMTPQNL
-788 TAAVYSKDEQ
+788 TAAVYSKDNL

>member
-1 MISKDNKFK
+1 MISKENIFK
-10 SFNDAKDKI
+10 SLSDAKDKI
-19 AFMKEADLPI
+19 AFMKNAGIPVE
-29 DQKIWDWYQE
+29 QKYWDWYQE
-39 WEEEELQMQSVAK
+39 WEEEEQEKQAVAQQ
-52 KYPIYSHLKNQIG
+52 YPIYSHLKTQIG

-71 NCIHKT
+71 QCIKKT
-77 VDELL
+77 TDELL

-88 DKPGLLLGKIQ
+88 EKPGLLLGKIQ

-135 VLRMNADFYDFVDG
+135 VLRMNSDFYDFVDG
-149 KQQDPSI
+149 RQQDPNL

-175 LSSNK
+175 LSSSK

-193 HLITLFNKNKKIID
+193 HLIKLFNHNKSIID
-207 NKKVLIIDDEAD
+207 QKKVLIIDDEAD

-226 SKDGKDKMLKIT
+226 SKDGKDQMLKIT
-238 SLVNKFRGILKY
+238 SLVNKFRGLLKY

-306 DPTSMYNSLYCA
+306 NPDSMYYDLFCA
-318 VSEKCMSVFR
+318 VSEKCMSIFR
-328 LPRANYLKNT
+328 NPRANYISNT
-338 YSLNIL
+338 YSPNIL
-344 EIRLSVITY
+344 EIRISVITY
-353 LMATAIRKIQNKGF
+353 LMATAIRRLQNGGF

-374 HIDIGK
+374 HIDLGK
-380 QSHSLQVDLLEAVI
+380 QSHSRQVELLEAVI
-394 ETVRVSLNLGNQQMN
+394 ESVRTSLNLGNQKMN
-409 PIDYTSLN
+409 PIDFVAITT
-417 MIYSLLN
+417 IYHLLCK
-424 LSIEAGKKE
+424 SIDAGQKE
-433 GVLPKDLL
+433 RLISDKLL
-441 IPQQDEV
+441 IPQQDEIQANM
-448 QEEMKKILNQKD
+448 QEILNKKD
-460 FRIVPVNSDNDVK
+460 IRVVPVNSDNDVK

-483 KLDLTSNIFV
+483 KLELTANIFV

-505 HMLAFF
+505 HMLSFF

-547 PSVYAALVRI
+547 QSVYEALVRI

-577 PSAVFVGYDS
+577 PSAIFVGYDS
-587 IKGIRPCA
+587 TKGIRPCA
-595 ANKLTISDTLTI
+595 ANKLTISDTMTI
-607 KPQKRVL
+607 KPSKRIL

-619 TLSNSEIKGTIKK
+619 TLSNSEIKGSIKK
-632 IDGILSKP
+632 IDEILSKP
-640 EYQKRDKDGFFKMG
+640 EFQKRDKDGFFEIG

-664 INKTFYRHP
+664 INKTFYHHP
-673 KRIRKGQTVLSV
+673 RRIRKGQTVLSI
-685 YQDAIDWDFEEM
+685 YQDAVDWNLYEM
-697 IACLEYCL
+697 IASLEYCL
-705 QNISDNKIYA
+705 QNVPDNKMYA
-715 MVRGIPNL
+715 LVRYN

-729 RTNGSFIDSPDYGR
+729 RANGGFIDSPDDGR
-743 EDVAPSKAKAI
+743 TDTAPSKNKAT

-774 APFYWPVLMTQQNL
+774 APFYWPVLMTQQKL
-788 TAAVYSKDEQ
+788 TAAVYSNDDK

>member
-39 WEEEELQMQSVAK
+39 WEEEELQMQSIAK
-52 KYPIYSHLKNQIG
+52 QYPIYTHLKNQIG

-71 NCIHKT
+71 ECIKKT
-77 VDELL
+77 TDELL

-111 LCFDKGI
+111 LCFDRGV

-149 KQQDPSI
+149 KDPSK

-193 HLITLFNKNKKIID
+193 HLIKLFNNNKKIID
-207 NKKVLIIDDEAD
+207 KKKVLIVDDEAD

-238 SLVNKFRGILKY
+238 SLVNKFRGILNY

-267 DDEIIID
+267 DDEIIIA

-306 DPTSMYNSLYCA
+306 NLDSMYNSLYCA

-338 YSLNIL
+338 YSQNIL
-344 EIRLSVITY
+344 EIRLSVINY
-353 LMATAIRKIQNKGF
+353 LMATAIRRIQNGGF

-374 HIDIGK
+374 HIDLGR
-380 QSHSLQVDLLEAVI
+380 QNHSLQVDLLEAVI
-394 ETVRVSLNLGNQQMN
+394 ESIRVSLTQTMN
-409 PIDYTSLN
+409 PIDFVALN
-417 MIYSLLN
+417 MAYPLLCF
-424 LSIEAGKKE
+424 SIEAGQKE
-433 GVLPKDLL
+433 GLLSKDLL
-441 IPQQDEV
+441 IPRQDEV

-473 QLLDKRSGQL
+473 QLLDKRTGQL
-483 KLDLTSNIFV
+483 KLELTANIFV

-547 PSVYAALVRI
+547 PSVYAALVKI
-557 NELDNQLRDWFE
+557 NELDNPLRDWFE
-569 SSVTRGTD
+569 NSVTRGTD
-577 PSAVFVGYDS
+577 PSAVFVGYDTT
-587 IKGIRPCA
+587 KGIRPCA

-607 KPQKRVL
+607 KPSKRVL

-632 IDGILSKP
+632 IDDILKKP
-640 EYQKRDKDGFFKMG
+640 DYQKRDKDGFFEIG

-673 KRIRKGQTVLSV
+673 KRIQKGKTVLSI
-685 YQDAIDWDFEEM
+685 YQDAVDWDFEEM

-705 QNISDNKIYA
+705 QNVADNKMYA
-715 MVRGIPNL
+715 MVRGVPDI

-729 RTNGSFIDSPDYGR
+729 RANGGFIDAPDDGR
-743 EDVAPSKAKAI
+743 TDVAPSKAKAV
-754 DRPVIMFI
+754 DRPVMMFI

-788 TAAVYSKDEQ
+788 TAAVYSKDE

>member
-52 KYPIYSHLKNQIG
+52 QYPIYTHLKNQIG

-71 NCIHKT
+71 ECIKKT
-77 VDELL
+77 TDELL

-111 LCFDKGI
+111 LCFDRGV

-149 KQQDPSI
+149 KDPSK

-166 VKTGIPQYN
+166 LKRGIPQYN

-207 NKKVLIIDDEAD
+207 KKKVLIIDDEAD

-238 SLVNKFRGILKY
+238 SLVNKFRGILNY

-306 DPTSMYNSLYCA
+306 NPESMYNSLYCA

-328 LPRANYLKNT
+328 LPRRNYLTNT
-338 YSLNIL
+338 YSPNIL
-344 EIRLSVITY
+344 EIRLSVINY
-353 LMATAIRKIQNKGF
+353 LMATAIRRIQNGGF

-374 HIDIGK
+374 HIDLGK

-394 ETVRVSLNLGNQQMN
+394 ESIRVSLTQTMN
-409 PIDYTSLN
+409 PIDFVTLN
-417 MIYSLLN
+417 M
-424 LSIEAGKKE
+424 
-433 GVLPKDLL
+433 L
-441 IPQQDEV
+441 I
-448 QEEMKKILNQKD
+448 L
-460 FRIVPVNSDNDVK
+460 FFAF
-473 QLLDKRSGQL
+473 QL
-483 KLDLTSNIFV
+483 KLVRKKDYYRRIF
-493 GGGILDRGITID
+493 LFHDK
-505 HMLAFF
+505 MK
-511 YGRDAKTK
+511 YK
-519 QQDTVLQH
+519 
-527 ARMYGNRSKEDM
+527 
-539 AVTRFYTT
+539 
-547 PSVYAALVRI
+547 
-557 NELDNQLRDWFE
+557 
-569 SSVTRGTD
+569 
-577 PSAVFVGYDS
+577 
-587 IKGIRPCA
+587 
-595 ANKLTISDTLTI
+595 
-607 KPQKRVL
+607 KR
-614 PIGFQ
+614 
-619 TLSNSEIKGTIKK
+619 
-632 IDGILSKP
+632 
-640 EYQKRDKDGFFKMG
+640 
-654 KAEVLNILEL
+654 
-664 INKTFYRHP
+664 
-673 KRIRKGQTVLSV
+673 
-685 YQDAIDWDFEEM
+685 
-697 IACLEYCL
+697 
-705 QNISDNKIYA
+705 
-715 MVRGIPNL
+715 
-723 RELSRK
+723 
-729 RTNGSFIDSPDYGR
+729 
-743 EDVAPSKAKAI
+743 
-754 DRPVIMFI
+754 
-762 KQKGDKDKGWHD
+762 
-774 APFYWPVLMTQQNL
+774 
-788 TAAVYSKDEQ
+788 

>member
-1 MISKDNKFK
+1 MISKDNIFI
-10 SFNDAKDKI
+10 SFDDAKEKI
-19 AFMKEADLPI
+19 AFMNKA
-29 DQKIWDWYQE
+29 KIAITQQHWDWYQE

-52 KYPIYSHLKNQIG
+52 QYPIYTHLKNQIG

-71 NCIHKT
+71 ECIKKT
-77 VDELL
+77 TDELL

-111 LCFDKGI
+111 LCFDRGV

-149 KQQDPSI
+149 KDPSK

-175 LSSNK
+175 LNSNK

-193 HLITLFNKNKKIID
+193 HLIKLFNNNKKIID
-207 NKKVLIIDDEAD
+207 KKKVLIVDDEAD

-238 SLVNKFRGILKY
+238 SLVNKFRGILNY
-250 CRLLNVTATPY
+250 CRILNVTATPY

-306 DPTSMYNSLYCA
+306 NPDSMYNSLYCA

-338 YSLNIL
+338 YSQNIL
-344 EIRLSVITY
+344 EIRLSVINY
-353 LMATAIRKIQNKGF
+353 LMATAIRRIQNGGF

-374 HIDIGK
+374 HIDLGK

-394 ETVRVSLNLGNQQMN
+394 ESIRVSLTQTMN
-409 PIDYTSLN
+409 PIDFVALN
-417 MIYSLLN
+417 MAYPLLCI
-424 LSIEAGKKE
+424 SIEAGQKE
-433 GVLPKDLL
+433 GLLSKNLL
-441 IPQQDEV
+441 IPRQDEV
-448 QEEMKKILNQKD
+448 QEEIKQILNQKD

-473 QLLDKRSGQL
+473 QLLDKRTGQL
-483 KLDLTSNIFV
+483 KLELTANIFV

-547 PSVYAALVRI
+547 PSVYAALVKI

-569 SSVTRGTD
+569 NSVTRGTD
-577 PSAVFVGYDS
+577 PSAVFVGYDTT
-587 IKGIRPCA
+587 KGIRPCA
-595 ANKLTISDTLTI
+595 ANKLTISETLTI
-607 KPQKRVL
+607 KPSKRVL

-632 IDGILSKP
+632 IDDILNKP
-640 EYQKRDKDGFFKMG
+640 DYQKRDKDGFFEIG

-673 KRIRKGQTVLSV
+673 KRIRKGHTVLSI
-685 YQDAIDWDFEEM
+685 YQDAVDWDFEEM

-705 QNISDNKIYA
+705 QNVADNKMYA
-715 MVRGIPNL
+715 MVRGVPDI

-729 RTNGSFIDSPDYGR
+729 RANGGFIDAPDDGR
-743 EDVAPSKAKAI
+743 TDVAPSKAKAV
-754 DRPVIMFI
+754 DRPVIMLI

-788 TAAVYSKDEQ
+788 TAAVYSKDE

>member
-1 MISKDNKFK
+1 MISKENKFK

-39 WEEEELQMQSVAK
+39 WEEEELQMQSIAK
-52 KYPIYSHLKNQIG
+52 QYPIYTHLKKQIG

-71 NCIHKT
+71 DCIKKT
-77 VDELL
+77 TDELL

-111 LCFDKGI
+111 LCFDRGV

-149 KQQDPSI
+149 KDPSK

-193 HLITLFNKNKKIID
+193 HLIKLFNNNKKIID
-207 NKKVLIIDDEAD
+207 KKKVLIIDDEAD

-238 SLVNKFRGILKY
+238 SLVNKFRSILNY

-267 DDEIIID
+267 DDEIIIA

-306 DPTSMYNSLYCA
+306 NPDSMYNSLYCA

-338 YSLNIL
+338 YSQNIL
-344 EIRLSVITY
+344 EIRLSVINY
-353 LMATAIRKIQNKGF
+353 LMATAIRRIQNGGF

-374 HIDIGK
+374 HIDLGR
-380 QSHSLQVDLLEAVI
+380 QNHSLQVDLLEAVI
-394 ETVRVSLNLGNQQMN
+394 ESIRVSLTQTMN
-409 PIDYTSLN
+409 PIDFVALN
-417 MIYSLLN
+417 MAYPLLCI
-424 LSIEAGKKE
+424 SIEAGQKE
-433 GVLPKDLL
+433 GLLSKDLP
-441 IPQQDEV
+441 IPRQDEV
-448 QEEMKKILNQKD
+448 QEEIKQILNQKD

-473 QLLDKRSGQL
+473 QLLDKRTGQL
-483 KLDLTSNIFV
+483 KLELTANIFV

-547 PSVYAALVRI
+547 QNVYAALVKI

-569 SSVTRGTD
+569 NSVTRGTD
-577 PSAVFVGYDS
+577 PSAVFVGYDTT
-587 IKGIRPCA
+587 KGIRPCA
-595 ANKLTISDTLTI
+595 TNKLTISDTLTI
-607 KPQKRVL
+607 KSSKRVL

-632 IDGILSKP
+632 IDDILNKP
-640 EYQKRDKDGFFKMG
+640 DYQKRDKDGFFEIG

-673 KRIRKGQTVLSV
+673 KRTRKGQTVLSI
-685 YQDAIDWDFEEM
+685 YQDAVDWDFDEM

-705 QNISDNKIYA
+705 QNVADNKMYA
-715 MVRGIPNL
+715 MVRGVPGI

-729 RTNGSFIDSPDYGR
+729 RANGGFIDAPDDGR
-743 EDVAPSKAKAI
+743 TDTAPSKAKAVN
-754 DRPVIMFI
+754 RPVMMFI

-774 APFYWPVLMTQQNL
+774 APFYWPVLMTPQNL
-788 TAAVYSKDEQ
+788 TAAVYSKDNL

>member
-1 MISKDNKFK
+1 MISKDNIFI
-10 SFNDAKDKI
+10 SFDDAKEKI
-19 AFMKEADLPI
+19 AFMNKA
-29 DQKIWDWYQE
+29 KIAITQQHWDWYQE

-52 KYPIYSHLKNQIG
+52 QYPIYTHLKNQIG

-71 NCIHKT
+71 ECIKKT
-77 VDELL
+77 TDELL

-111 LCFDKGI
+111 LCFDRGV

-149 KQQDPSI
+149 KDPSK

-306 DPTSMYNSLYCA
+306 NPDSMYNSLYCA

-338 YSLNIL
+338 YSPNIL
-344 EIRLSVITY
+344 EIRLSVINY
-353 LMATAIRKIQNKGF
+353 LMATAIRRIQNRGF

-374 HIDIGK
+374 HIDLGR
-380 QSHSLQVDLLEAVI
+380 QNHSLQVDLLEAVI
-394 ETVRVSLNLGNQQMN
+394 ESIRVSLTQAMN
-409 PIDYTSLN
+409 PIDFVTLN
-417 MIYSLLN
+417 MAYPLLCI
-424 LSIEAGKKE
+424 SIEAGQKE
-433 GVLPKDLL
+433 GLLSKDLL
-441 IPQQDEV
+441 IPRQDEV
-448 QEEMKKILNQKD
+448 QEEIKQILNQKD

-473 QLLDKRSGQL
+473 QLLDKRTGQL
-483 KLDLTSNIFV
+483 KLELTANIFV

-547 PSVYAALVRI
+547 PSVYAALVKI

-569 SSVTRGTD
+569 NSVTRGTD
-577 PSAVFVGYDS
+577 PSAVFVGYDTT
-587 IKGIRPCA
+587 KGIRPCA

-607 KPQKRVL
+607 KPSKRVL

-632 IDGILSKP
+632 IDDILNKP
-640 EYQKRDKDGFFKMG
+640 DYQKRDKDGFFEIG

-673 KRIRKGQTVLSV
+673 KRIRKGHTVLSI
-685 YQDAIDWDFEEM
+685 YQDAVDWDFEEM

-705 QNISDNKIYA
+705 QNVADNKMYA
-715 MVRGIPNL
+715 MVRGVPDI

-729 RTNGSFIDSPDYGR
+729 RANGGFIDAPDDGR
-743 EDVAPSKAKAI
+743 TDVAPSKAKAV
-754 DRPVIMFI
+754 DRPVIMLI

-788 TAAVYSKDEQ
+788 TAAVYSKDE

>member
-19 AFMKEADLPI
+19 AFMKEADIPI
-29 DQKIWDWYQE
+29 DQKIWNWYQE

-52 KYPIYSHLKNQIG
+52 HYPIYTHLKNQIG

-71 NCIHKT
+71 ECIKKT
-77 VDELL
+77 TDELL

-111 LCFDKGI
+111 LCFDRGV

-149 KQQDPSI
+149 KDPSK

-193 HLITLFNKNKKIID
+193 HLIKLFNNNKKIID
-207 NKKVLIIDDEAD
+207 KKKILIVDDEAD

-238 SLVNKFRGILKY
+238 SLVNKFRGILNY
-250 CRLLNVTATPY
+250 CRILNVTATPY

-306 DPTSMYNSLYCA
+306 NPDSMYNSLYCA

-344 EIRLSVITY
+344 EIRLSVINY
-353 LMATAIRKIQNKGF
+353 LMATAIRRIQNRGF

-374 HIDIGK
+374 HIDLGK
-380 QSHSLQVDLLEAVI
+380 QSHLLQVDLLEAVI
-394 ETVRVSLNLGNQQMN
+394 ESIRISLTQTMN
-409 PIDYTSLN
+409 PIDFVTLN
-417 MIYSLLN
+417 MAYPLLCI
-424 LSIEAGKKE
+424 SIEAGQKE
-433 GVLPKDLL
+433 GLLSKDLP
-441 IPQQDEV
+441 IPRQDEV
-448 QEEMKKILNQKD
+448 QEEIKQILNQKD

-473 QLLDKRSGQL
+473 QLLDKRTGQL
-483 KLDLTSNIFV
+483 KLELTANIFV

-547 PSVYAALVRI
+547 PSVYAALVKI

-569 SSVTRGTD
+569 NSVTRGTD
-577 PSAVFVGYDS
+577 PSAVFVGYDTT
-587 IKGIRPCA
+587 KGIRPCA

-607 KPQKRVL
+607 KPSKRIL

-632 IDGILSKP
+632 IDEILNKP
-640 EYQKRDKDGFFKMG
+640 EYQKRDKNGFFEIG
-654 KAEVLNILEL
+654 KSEVLNILEL

-673 KRIRKGQTVLSV
+673 KRIRKGQTVLSI
-685 YQDAIDWDFEEM
+685 YQDAVDWDFEEM

-705 QNISDNKIYA
+705 QNIADNKMSA
-715 MVRGIPNL
+715 MVRDN
-723 RELSRK
+723 REISRK
-729 RTNGSFIDSPDYGR
+729 KTSSTSFSDAPDDGRTDT
-743 EDVAPSKAKAI
+743 APSKAKAV

-762 KQKGDKDKGWHD
+762 KQKGEKDKGWHD
-774 APFYWPVLMTQQNL
+774 APFYWPVLMTQQKL
-788 TAAVYSKDEQ
+788 TAAVYSKDE

>member
-52 KYPIYSHLKNQIG
+52 QYPIYTHLKNQIG

-71 NCIHKT
+71 ECIKKT
-77 VDELL
+77 TDELL

-111 LCFDKGI
+111 LCFDRGV

-149 KQQDPSI
+149 KDPSK

-193 HLITLFNKNKKIID
+193 HLIKLFNNNKKIID
-207 NKKVLIIDDEAD
+207 KKKVLIVDDEAD

-267 DDEIIID
+267 DDEIIIA

-306 DPTSMYNSLYCA
+306 NPDSMYNSLYCA

-338 YSLNIL
+338 YSQNIL
-344 EIRLSVITY
+344 EIRLSVINY
-353 LMATAIRKIQNKGF
+353 LMATAIRRIQNRGF

-374 HIDIGK
+374 HID
-380 QSHSLQVDLLEAVI
+380 
-394 ETVRVSLNLGNQQMN
+394 LGMD
-409 PIDYTSLN
+409 PIDFVTLN
-417 MIYSLLN
+417 MAYPLLCI
-424 LSIEAGKKE
+424 SIEAGQKE
-433 GVLPKDLL
+433 GLLSKDLL
-441 IPQQDEV
+441 IPRQDEV
-448 QEEMKKILNQKD
+448 QEEIKQILNQKD

-473 QLLDKRSGQL
+473 QLLDKRTGQL
-483 KLDLTSNIFV
+483 KLELTANIFV

-547 PSVYAALVRI
+547 PSVYAALVKI

-569 SSVTRGTD
+569 NSVTRGTD
-577 PSAVFVGYDS
+577 PSAVFVGYDTT
-587 IKGIRPCA
+587 KGIRPCA

-607 KPQKRVL
+607 KPSKRVL

-632 IDGILSKP
+632 IDDILNKP
-640 EYQKRDKDGFFKMG
+640 DYQKRDKDGFFEIG

-673 KRIRKGQTVLSV
+673 KRIRKGQTVLSI
-685 YQDAIDWDFEEM
+685 YQDAVDWDFEEM

-705 QNISDNKIYA
+705 QNVADNKMYA
-715 MVRGIPNL
+715 MVRGIPDI

-729 RTNGSFIDSPDYGR
+729 RTNRGFIDAPDDGR
-743 EDVAPSKAKAI
+743 TDVAPSKAKAV

-788 TAAVYSKDEQ
+788 TAAIYSKDEK